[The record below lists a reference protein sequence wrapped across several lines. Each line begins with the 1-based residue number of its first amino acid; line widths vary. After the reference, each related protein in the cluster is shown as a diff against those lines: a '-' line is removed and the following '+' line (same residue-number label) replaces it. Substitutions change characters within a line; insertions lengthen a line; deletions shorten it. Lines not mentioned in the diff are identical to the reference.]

1 MLSMVVGCLIERT
14 RHSRKLTI
22 RSRDSTPKTSSFFL
36 DLSKT
41 TRSWNVEEIE
51 ESSSSCVAGRR
62 AQGAAGRHRHHAAAV
77 DVSLFAAFC
86 RRRRE
91 RHKEEAHGTIERTQR
106 MKKGFSSL
114 RLKAE
119 SILIVVRI
127 CSIRKVE
134 A

>member
-14 RHSRKLTI
+14 RHSRKRTI

-41 TRSWNVEEIE
+41 TRSWNVDEEIE

-62 AQGAAGRHRHHAAAV
+62 AGRHRHHAAAV

-91 RHKEEAHGTIERTQR
+91 RHKEKAHGTIERTQR
-106 MKKGFSSL
+106 MKKVS
-114 RLKAE
+114 A
-119 SILIVVRI
+119 VYD
-127 CSIRKVE
+127 
-134 A
+134 